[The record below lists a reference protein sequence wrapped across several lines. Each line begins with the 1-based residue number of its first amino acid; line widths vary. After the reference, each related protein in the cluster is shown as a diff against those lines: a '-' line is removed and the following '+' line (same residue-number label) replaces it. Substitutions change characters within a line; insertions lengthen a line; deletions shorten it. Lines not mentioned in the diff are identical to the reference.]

1 MPAGGSDPKVIP
13 GSDPMLATF
22 GALAPV
28 FLLIALGSLLR
39 ARGFPGEA
47 FWPAAE
53 RLVYHVLFPALLFLV
68 TATSELAGFRVLPVA
83 AALIGAIL
91 AVGAL
96 ALALRPWL
104 RVGDAGLTTVF
115 QGAIRNNIFVG
126 LGATGTLY
134 GEAGLAVLGIVIFVV
149 VATVNLLSVVVLIHY
164 GNRQAGP
171 RALVSSVARNPLI
184 LACLSGFAVN
194 SLGVDLTG
202 VPHDTLAILGQASL
216 TLGLLCVGAGLE
228 LARLGRS
235 RLATFATCVLKLA
248 LMPAATALACRLLG
262 IEGVTA
268 AVAVLFTAGPI
279 APSSYVLARQ
289 LGGDALLMA
298 GLITLTTIAAALT
311 MPLTLVLLT

>member
-1 MPAGGSDPKVIP
+1 
-13 GSDPMLATF
+13 MLTTF

-28 FLLIALGSLLR
+28 FLLIALGWLLR
-39 ARGFPGEA
+39 ARGFPGAA

-53 RLVYHVLFPALLFLV
+53 RLVYYLLFPALLFLT
-68 TATSELAGFRVLPVA
+68 TASSELAGFRVLPVA

-104 RVGDAGLTTVF
+104 GVGDAGLTTVF
-115 QGAIRNNIFVG
+115 QGAIRNNTYVG

-134 GEAGLAVLGIVIFVV
+134 GDAGLAVLGIVIFVV

-164 GNRQAGP
+164 GNKPAG
-171 RALVSSVARNPLI
+171 RRELLGSVARNPLI
-184 LACLSGFAVN
+184 LACVSGFTLN

-202 VPHDTLAILGQASL
+202 VPRDTLAILGQASL

-228 LARLGRS
+228 LAHLGRN
-235 RLATFATCVLKLA
+235 RLAALATCMLKLV
-248 LMPAATALACRLLG
+248 LMPAATALACRLFG
-262 IEGVTA
+262 IEGLTA

-279 APSSYVLARQ
+279 SASSYVLARQ
-289 LGGDALLMA
+289 LGGDAPLMA

-311 MPLTLVLLT
+311 MPLMLALLI